1 MQVALA
7 EEYMNKVFVPRAAS
21 GGASEVV
28 ATILQSDP
36 DGSRSIAR
44 AICKHVEERNA
55 DALVLMRQRKSSIN
69 RILLGSVTEY
79 SAKHSRKPVIIVPP

>member
-7 EEYMNKVFVPRAAS
+7 EEYMNKFFVPKAAS

-28 ATILQSDP
+28 ANILQSDP
-36 DGSRSIAR
+36 DGSRSTAK
-44 AICKHVEERNA
+44 AICKYVEEKNA
-55 DALVLMRQRKSSIN
+55 DAMVLMRQRKSTID

-79 SAKHSRKPVIIVPP
+79 CAKHSRKPVIIVPP